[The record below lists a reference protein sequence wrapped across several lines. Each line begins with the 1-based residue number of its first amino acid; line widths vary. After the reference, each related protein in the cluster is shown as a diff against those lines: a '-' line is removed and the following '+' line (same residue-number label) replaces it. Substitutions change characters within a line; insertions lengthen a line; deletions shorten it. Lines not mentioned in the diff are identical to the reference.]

1 MNLNSSVCKNLQ
13 TGINLAAYKP
23 NHELQFIFIKAT
35 GSLLC
40 PPWTQSWYWFP
51 CNITCLSTG
60 IITIT
65 WASSGIC
72 QLSWSGNHSRLMC
85 GNHGKSLCSITDD
98 SAAVSIKTI
107 RQLYLATA
115 QVIEGKQA
123 TTCSIMSP
131 PPPPPNHSR
140 VYWGEGISHI
150 PGVYLIKSFKFMLA
164 NTRYRKYWI
173 NIYSMKAL
181 KMSY

>member
-1 MNLNSSVCKNLQ
+1 M
-13 TGINLAAYKP
+13 
-23 NHELQFIFIKAT
+23 
-35 GSLLC
+35 
-40 PPWTQSWYWFP
+40 QSWYWFP

-131 PPPPPNHSR
+131 PPPPNHSR

-150 PGVYLIKSFKFMLA
+150 RYLGFISLNHLSLCWQIPGTVNTEKTFMAKKLLKCHIKFTMRSF
-164 NTRYRKYWI
+164 
-173 NIYSMKAL
+173 IYF
-181 KMSY
+181 

>member
-40 PPWTQSWYWFP
+40 PPWMQSWYWFP

-115 QVIEGKQA
+115 EFIGERGFPKYLGFI
-123 TTCSIMSP
+123 SLNYLSL
-131 PPPPPNHSR
+131 
-140 VYWGEGISHI
+140 YWQI
-150 PGVYLIKSFKFMLA
+150 PGTV
-164 NTRYRKYWI
+164 NTE
-173 NIYSMKAL
+173 
-181 KMSY
+181 